1 MTHHPFSEWNSIT
14 RSPLV
19 GTIKGLC
26 MPSSQPKRAERAIQA
41 IRDQVELP
49 PEAAE
54 ALEGLVDVVGTMEN
68 RVAALEGKGRPHP
81 TAQMDL
87 SNRN

>member
-1 MTHHPFSEWNSIT
+1 
-14 RSPLV
+14 
-19 GTIKGLC
+19 
-26 MPSSQPKRAERAIQA
+26 MPSSQPKRAERAKQA

-68 RVAALEGKGRPHP
+68 RVATLEGKGRPHP